1 MCDGYESDT
10 AQVGQLVAE
19 KVAGVVFDLV
29 ELADRQVGVGDDGG
43 FDGESVTGPAHSEFV
58 DVGDAGQ

>member
-19 KVAGVVFDLV
+19 KAAGVVFDLV
-29 ELADRQVGVGDDGG
+29 ELADRQVGAEMTAASTV
-43 FDGESVTGPAHSEFV
+43 SR
-58 DVGDAGQ
+58 